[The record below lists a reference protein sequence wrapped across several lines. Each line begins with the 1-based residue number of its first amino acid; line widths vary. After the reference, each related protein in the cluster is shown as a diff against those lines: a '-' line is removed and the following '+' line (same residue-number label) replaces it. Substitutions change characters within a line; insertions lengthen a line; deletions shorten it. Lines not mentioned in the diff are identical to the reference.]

1 MTKTIAQLRCQTG
14 CTRATSAAGPAQAAG
29 RLAVASPGG
38 PVRPGWRG
46 AWLLG
51 AALLAMSLPAAAH
64 QIWIEP
70 AQSGALVV
78 RFGEYGENLRE
89 VSPGL
94 LDRFGKPEATL
105 LTGGE
110 ARAVALTRD
119 RDGFASGVTPKD
131 GDGLVAEDAA
141 FPLSTFKQGERTV
154 TSWYRPG
161 ARFATSMAEPRPRL
175 ALDLLPAGEPG
186 RFRVT
191 WQGRPAGRAK
201 VGIVVA
207 AGWSKEAIA
216 DDDGLVRFD
225 LPWQG
230 LYLLETS
237 RIDRT
242 PGQRDGASGKERY
255 DGVNHVTTLLIRQA
269 TGIEP
274 LPAGP
279 AATPNPPPQPNPRP
293 GPNSQPK

>member
-1 MTKTIAQLRCQTG
+1 MMTKKTT
-14 CTRATSAAGPAQAAG
+14 AAS
-29 RLAVASPGG
+29 RWRGG
-38 PVRPGWRG
+38 PVRSGRLG

-51 AALLAMSLPAAAH
+51 GGLLAVSLPAAAH

-70 AQSGALVV
+70 TPSGAVVV

-89 VSPGL
+89 ISPGL
-94 LDRFGKPEATL
+94 LDRFGRPEATL

-110 ARAVALTRD
+110 ARAVPLTRG

-141 FPLSTFKQGERTV
+141 FPLSTFKQGERMV
-154 TSWYRPG
+154 TSWYRPA
-161 ARFATSMAEPRPRL
+161 ARFATSTAEPQPRL

-191 WQGRPAGRAK
+191 WQGRPAARAK
-201 VGIVVA
+201 VTIVVA
-207 AGWSKEAIA
+207 AGWSKEASA
-216 DDDGLVRFD
+216 DDEGLVRFD
-225 LPWQG
+225 LPWRG

-242 PGQRDGASGKERY
+242 PGERDGAAGKERY
-255 DGVNHVTTLLIRQA
+255 DGVNHVTTLVVRQS

-279 AATPNPPPQPNPRP
+279 AAAPNPPPRPDPRP
-293 GPNSQPK
+293 GSNPQPK